1 MRATCVFLF
10 VMLAAGFTAR
20 ADFSYT
26 MTMKSAGGMAAA
38 TPANN
43 RVTKTYLKGQK
54 MKTDSGTSAMIL
66 DFDAQTITNIDQ
78 TQKTYTVTKF
88 ADMGAAA
95 SAASRAG
102 FEVNVDV
109 KETGQKKTINGYS
122 ASEVILSIEMD
133 SPQGRQAGM
142 KMHMEMDIW
151 ISPDVPGG
159 QELRAFYQRNAGKFP
174 WTAMA
179 GDAGR
184 GNQSMRN
191 AIAEVQRKM
200 SDLKGVPVLQV
211 MKMGSSGNEAQM
223 AQMQQGMAQARAQLE
238 ELKRQGKLPPQ
249 LEEQLKRM
257 TAAPSGGGSLFETTM
272 ESSDF
277 SASPVPDSVFA
288 IPAGY
293 QQTERK

>member
-1 MRATCVFLF
+1 
-10 VMLAAGFTAR
+10 
-20 ADFSYT
+20 
-26 MTMKSAGGMAAA
+26 
-38 TPANN
+38 
-43 RVTKTYLKGQK
+43 LKGQK
-54 MKTDSGTSAMIL
+54 LKMDTGPTAMIL

-88 ADMGAAA
+88 ADMGAAVSKA
-95 SAASRAG
+95 NLQ
-102 FEVNVDV
+102 VNVDV
-109 KETGQKKTINGYS
+109 KETGQRKTINGFN
-122 ASEVILSIEMD
+122 ASEVILSMEMD

-142 KMHMEMDIW
+142 KMHIEMDIW

-179 GDAGR
+179 GDGGR

-200 SDLKGVPVLQV
+200 ADMKGVPVMQV

-249 LEEQLKRM
+249 MEEQLKRM
-257 TAAPSGGGSLFETTM
+257 TAASAGGSMFETTM

-277 SASPVPDSVFA
+277 SASPIPDSAFA
-288 IPAGY
+288 IPAGF
-293 QQTERK
+293 QQTDRK